1 MQIKTSPIILVD
13 ADVCPVKEEISLLG
27 NTYNV
32 KAYFIAS
39 YSHVCKKEL
48 YGTLIYVDEGRS

>member
-1 MQIKTSPIILVD
+1 MPALL
-13 ADVCPVKEEISLLG
+13 KEEISLLG

-32 KAYFIAS
+32 KVYFVAS

-48 YGTLIYVDEGRS
+48 NSTWIYVDEGKESADLYIMNKAKK